1 MGQTGGPVLVTAVD
15 RFSRYTLIGW
25 AQKKEAT
32 AVNTA
37 LSQMFS
43 SIPKE
48 FCLSFTPD
56 HGTEFLQLSQIQ
68 ERLGIMIYWPDPYS
82 PEQRGTN
89 ENTNGLIREYFPS
102 HQTIKNDTAA
112 CQSALNH
119 RPRKVLNYKTPHEI
133 FYDEVLH
140 LV

>member
-1 MGQTGGPVLVTAVD
+1 M
-15 RFSRYTLIGW
+15 
-25 AQKKEAT
+25 

-37 LSQMFS
+37 LLQMFS
-43 SIPKE
+43 TIPKE

-68 ERLGIMIYWPDPYS
+68 ERLGIMVYWPDPYS

-89 ENTNGLIREYFPS
+89 ENTNGLIREYFP
-102 HQTIKNDTAA
+102 HHKTIKNDTAT

-119 RPRKVLNYKTPHEI
+119 RPRKVLNYNTPHEI
-133 FYDEVLH
+133 FYDKVLR